1 MNFSSDNVTP
11 ICPEILAAI
20 AAESDHNA
28 LPYGADE
35 KSEQLDAAFSRLFGT
50 DVCVVPVATGTAA
63 NVIGLAGLVSPFG
76 GIVCHH
82 HAHINVTE
90 STGVAF
96 YGGGAKLLGM
106 DGPSAKIEASSLE
119 TYLSGHVTN
128 GMHSVDPECVAITQ
142 STEFGTVYS
151 VEEIQAI
158 GNVCQKHDMRLFM
171 DGARFANAVAAL
183 DCHPSEITWKAG
195 VDALSFG
202 ATKNGAL
209 AVDAI
214 ILFDTELRQRTEQNR
229 KRGGHMFSKHRYLAA
244 QLLAYLEDDL
254 WLRNA
259 RHANQS
265 AVALAQSLENMGAKP
280 AFRPEGNELFIHMT
294 DELAQTLRDGGIVF
308 RNWPSLGADAY
319 RFVCAW
325 NSPIDL
331 IQDLPETLGHKDQ
344 NSIA

>member
-11 ICPEILAAI
+11 ICPEILSAI
-20 AAESDHNA
+20 AAESDASA
-28 LPYGADE
+28 LPYGADD
-35 KSEQLDAAFSRLFGT
+35 KSQKLDAAFSELFGT
-50 DVCVVPVATGTAA
+50 EVSVVPVATGTAA
-63 NVIGLAGLVSPFG
+63 NVIGLSGLVSPFG
-76 GIVCHH
+76 GVVCHH

-96 YGGGAKLLGM
+96 YGGGAKLLGI
-106 DGPSAKIEASSLE
+106 DGPSAKIEADALDA
-119 TYLSGHVTN
+119 YLTNHVSN

-151 VEEIQAI
+151 VDEIQAI
-158 GNVCQKHDMRLFM
+158 GSVCQKHNMRFFM

-183 DCHPSEITWKAG
+183 GCHPSEITWKAG
-195 VDALSFG
+195 VDVLSFG

-214 ILFDTELRQRTEQNR
+214 ILFDPELRRKTEQNR
-229 KRGGHMFSKHRYLAA
+229 KRGGHLFSKHRYLAA

-259 RHANQS
+259 RHANAAAQ
-265 AVALAQSLENMGAKP
+265 ALAKSLSTMGAKP
-280 AFRPEGNELFIHMT
+280 AFPPQGNELFIHMT
-294 DELAQTLRDGGIVF
+294 NVLAEKLRDAGIIF
-308 RNWPSLGADAY
+308 RPWPSLGPDAY

-325 NSPIDL
+325 NSPIEM
-331 IQDLPETLGHKDQ
+331 IEALPET
-344 NSIA
+344 IAH

>member
-20 AAESDHNA
+20 AAESDRAA
-28 LPYGADE
+28 LPYGADDQ
-35 KSEQLDAAFSRLFGT
+35 SQMLDGAFSELFGT

-63 NVIGLAGLVSPFG
+63 NLIGLSGLVSPFG
-76 GIVCHH
+76 GVVCHH
-82 HAHINVTE
+82 HAHINKTE

-96 YGGGAKLLGM
+96 YGGGAKLLGI
-106 DGPSAKIEASSLE
+106 DGPSAKISAETLDQFLASHSP
-119 TYLSGHVTN
+119 N

-142 STEFGTVYS
+142 TTEFGTLYS
-151 VEEIQAI
+151 VDEVEAI
-158 GNVCQKHDMRLFM
+158 GKVCQKHNMRLFM
-171 DGARFANAVAAL
+171 DGARFANAIAAL
-183 DCHPSEITWKAG
+183 GCHPADITWKAG

-214 ILFDTELRQRTEQNR
+214 ILFDPELRRHTEKSR
-229 KRGGHMFSKHRYLAA
+229 KRGGHLFSKHRYLAA
-244 QLLAYLEDDL
+244 QLLAYLKDDL

-259 RHANQS
+259 RHAN
-265 AVALAQSLENMGAKP
+265 AAAKALQQSLEALGAKA
-280 AFRPEGNELFIHMT
+280 AFPPEGNELFIHMK
-294 DELAQTLRDGGIVF
+294 DDLAGSLRDGSIVF
-308 RNWPSLGADAY
+308 RPWASIGPDAY

-331 IQDLPETLGHKDQ
+331 ISDLPNAISG
-344 NSIA
+344 

>member
-1 MNFSSDNVTP
+1 MNFSSDNITP

-20 AAESDHNA
+20 AAESDADA
-28 LPYGADE
+28 LPYGADD
-35 KSEQLDAAFSRLFGT
+35 KSRQLDEAFSTLFGI

-63 NVIGLAGLVSPFG
+63 NVIGLSGLVSPFG
-76 GIVCHH
+76 GVVCHH

-96 YGGGAKLLGM
+96 YGGGAKLLGL
-106 DGPSAKIEASSLE
+106 DGPSAKIEADALDG
-119 TYLSGHVTN
+119 YLNKHVSN

-142 STEFGTVYS
+142 STEFGTIYS
-151 VEEIQAI
+151 VDEIQAI
-158 GNVCQKHDMRLFM
+158 GSVCQKHDMRLFM
-171 DGARFANAVAAL
+171 DGARFANAAAAL

-195 VDALSFG
+195 VDVLSFG

-214 ILFDTELRQRTEQNR
+214 ILFDPELRRKTEQNR
-229 KRGGHMFSKHRYLAA
+229 KRGGHLFSKHRYLAA

-259 RHANQS
+259 RHANAAAQ
-265 AVALAQSLENMGAKP
+265 ALAKSLSTMGAKP
-280 AFRPEGNELFIHMT
+280 AFAPQGNELFIHMT
-294 DELAQTLRDGGIVF
+294 NVLAEKLRAAGIVF
-308 RNWPSLGADAY
+308 RPWPSLGPDAY

-325 NSPIDL
+325 NSPIEM
-331 IQDLPETLGHKDQ
+331 IRALPETIDQ
-344 NSIA
+344 

>member
-20 AAESDHNA
+20 AAESDASA
-28 LPYGADE
+28 LPYGVDD
-35 KSEQLDAAFSRLFGT
+35 KSQQLDAAFSKLFER

-63 NVIGLAGLVSPFG
+63 NVIGLSGLVSPFG
-76 GIVCHH
+76 GVVCHH
-82 HAHINVTE
+82 QAHINVTE

-106 DGPSAKIEASSLE
+106 DGPSAKIEADALDV
-119 TYLSGHVTN
+119 YLNNHVSN

-151 VEEIQAI
+151 VDEIQAI
-158 GNVCQKHDMRLFM
+158 GSVCKKHKMRFFM

-183 DCHPSEITWKAG
+183 ACHPSEITWKAG
-195 VDALSFG
+195 VDVLSFG

-214 ILFDTELRQRTEQNR
+214 ILFDPELRRKTEQNR
-229 KRGGHMFSKHRYLAA
+229 KRGGHLFSKHRYLAA

-259 RHANQS
+259 SHANQ
-265 AVALAQSLENMGAKP
+265 AAQALAKSLSAMGATP
-280 AFRPEGNELFIHMT
+280 AFNPQGNELFIHMT
-294 DELAQTLRDGGIVF
+294 DLLAEKLRDASIVY
-308 RNWPSLGADAY
+308 RPWPSLGSDAY

-325 NSPIDL
+325 NSPIEM
-331 IQDLPETLGHKDQ
+331 IEALPETVAQ
-344 NSIA
+344 